1 MAISDMYRK
10 QHREILEVGAKLGTL
25 LNEAAL
31 KADAAPA
38 RQALSQ
44 LAGKVKVHLAMEDK
58 SLYPQL
64 AASKK
69 PQTASTATKFKQSM
83 GGLVDVFLAFDKK
96 YALPKDIAT
105 HSGDFIKEAK
115 VVMGALGD
123 RIKKEESELYEL
135 LDQE

>member
-10 QHREILEVGAKLGTL
+10 QHREILEVGAKLGAM
-25 LNEAAL
+25 LNEAGL
-31 KADAAPA
+31 QADAAPA
-38 RQALSQ
+38 RQTLSQ

-58 SLYPQL
+58 SVYPQL

-69 PQTASTATKFKQSM
+69 PQTATTATKFKQSM

-96 YALPKDIAT
+96 YAMPKDISSHPA
-105 HSGDFIKEAK
+105 DFIKEAK
-115 VVMGALGD
+115 VVMGALGE
-123 RIKKEESELYEL
+123 RIKKEEAELYML